1 MKSSVVG
8 FAALVV
14 LAAIVIVGGASVAF
28 GPFGG
33 VMDPVP
39 TIRLTM
45 PDGPEA
51 ALIAFDPF
59 SGDMTVTYQAP

>member
-1 MKSSVVG
+1 MT
-8 FAALVV
+8 
-14 LAAIVIVGGASVAF
+14 IVGGASVAF